1 VIVAVELIAGLLLI
15 TAGGEALVRGAGRV
29 AKLLGVPAVMVALT
43 LVAFGTSCP
52 ELAVNVTASMRD
64 ATDLALGNIIG
75 SNIANLLLVLGLAS
89 VVRPLAVHLDLIKRE
104 SPFLL
109 SLHLL
114 LVVLILDGRLDR
126 WDGLILVVVGLFYL
140 GFLIRA
146 ARRAKLAEEEPTPPA
161 KKGAIGLQAGLA
173 IAGMAMLLL
182 GAHWFVAGALELVGI
197 LGLSERVVGLTVA
210 AIGTSLPEIGAS
222 VVASLR
228 RHADLAIGN
237 AIGSCIF
244 NLVFVLGLTTAI
256 RPMPVALATAD
267 GVGID
272 LAVATAAS
280 ALLIPILWTSRRIV
294 RFEGIAMLTG
304 YGVYVAYLVLNR

>member
-1 VIVAVELIAGLLLI
+1 MIVAVEIIVGLLLI

-29 AKLLGVPAVMVALT
+29 AKLLGVPTVVVALT

-52 ELAVNVTASMRD
+52 EFAVNVTASLRD

-75 SNIANLLLVLGLAS
+75 SNIANILLVLGLAA

-109 SLHLL
+109 ALHLL
-114 LVVLILDGRLDR
+114 LVVLILDGKLGR
-126 WDGLILVVVGLFYL
+126 WDGLILVGVGTVYL
-140 GFLIRA
+140 LLLVRA
-146 ARRAKLAEEEPTPPA
+146 ARRARLAEENPA
-161 KKGAIGLQAGLA
+161 PAAPKAAIGKHAAMAVL
-173 IAGMAMLLL
+173 GMAMLLG
-182 GAHWFVAGALELVGI
+182 GAHWFVAGALELVTI
-197 LGLSERVVGLTVA
+197 LDLSERVVGLTVA

-228 RHADLAIGN
+228 KQGDLAIGN
-237 AIGSCIF
+237 ALGSCIF

-256 RPMPVALATAD
+256 QPMPVALGSAD
-267 GVGID
+267 GVGVD

-280 ALLIPILWTSRRIV
+280 AVLIPILWTSRKIV
-294 RFEGIAMLTG
+294 RVEGILMLIG
-304 YGVYVAYLVLNR
+304 YAAFVTYLVISS